1 MKCSEFTKDP
11 NIFEK
16 SKLAKIATEN
26 GILVILT
33 ASEKRSSKLIHF
45 VQLSI
50 PLASPP
56 KRNLILILKSN
67 QGRKGRKINKFFLF
81 VFIN

>member
-16 SKLAKIATEN
+16 SKLVKIATEN

-56 KRNLILILKSN
+56 KRIAVVFNSNFEIKS
-67 QGRKGRKINKFFLF
+67 GMKRKINK
-81 VFIN
+81 